1 MPTDSERSSGAVTG
15 NTTLLILS
23 QTVPVIQV
31 VQRATAATFSIFAV
45 VHLAAPLSALLPSQ
59 PAYLRSAE
67 NRANGVALLGRE
79 VYQSEWTEPV
89 LVWGSLTTH
98 VLSGVALRWLR
109 VWERV
114 ERRKVRKEEVKR
126 RARELATIRPG
137 RGGVEEDELPA
148 LAGRTELEKDLVED
162 DLEETEAELVAT
174 TTSDEE
180 IVVPASKA
188 AAAPLFPVPNVH
200 QRTGYLLIPFLAHH
214 AWVHRLLPASPLP
227 PISSLSPSFFNY
239 SFTALSL
246 THESLVLRAGSA
258 IGYAA
263 VAGLATYHGLVG
275 WRIMLD
281 STAPR
286 SLAPRRKR
294 STASSHSSL
303 LYQLTRGREWQA
315 AWIALMTGLAVG
327 TARIAGY
334 LGGERIGQLPSFV
347 TKRMDYIL
355 RRGFAQI

>member
-1 MPTDSERSSGAVTG
+1 MPAASKRPNDALATNTAV
-15 NTTLLILS
+15 LRVVS
-23 QTVPVIQV
+23 QAVPIVQV
-31 VQRATAATFSIFAV
+31 VQRASAATFSIFAI
-45 VHLAAPLSALLPSQ
+45 VHLAAPLSALLPSK

-79 VYQSEWTEPV
+79 VYQTEWTEPV
-89 LVWGSLTTH
+89 LVWGSLTAH

-109 VWERV
+109 VCERV
-114 ERRKVRKEEVKR
+114 ERRKVRREQVKR

-137 RGGVEEDELPA
+137 HVEDELPA
-148 LAGRTELEKDLVED
+148 LAQRTELEKDLVED
-162 DLEETEAELVAT
+162 DLEEAEAELVAT
-174 TTSDEE
+174 TTTDEE

-188 AAAPLFPVPNVH
+188 AAPVFPVPNVH
-200 QRTGYLLIPFLAHH
+200 QWTGYLLIPFLAHH

-227 PISSLSPSFFNY
+227 SISSLSPSFFNY

-246 THESLVLRAGSA
+246 THDSLFLRAGSA
-258 IGYAA
+258 ISYAA

-286 SLAPRRKR
+286 SLAPRRRKR
-294 STASSHSSL
+294 RSADSHTSL
-303 LYQLTRGREWQA
+303 VHQLTQGREWQS
-315 AWIALMTGLAVG
+315 AWITLVTGLAVG

-334 LGGERIGQLPSFV
+334 LGGERIGSLPQFV
-347 TKRMDYIL
+347 TKRMDFVL

>member
-1 MPTDSERSSGAVTG
+1 MPTNSTRSSDAVAG
-15 NTTLLILS
+15 NTTLLFLS
-23 QTVPVIQV
+23 RTLPVIQV
-31 VQRATAATFSIFAV
+31 VQKATAATFSIFAV
-45 VHLAAPLSALLPSQ
+45 VHLAAPLSALLPSK

-79 VYQSEWTEPV
+79 VYQSEWTEPI

-98 VLSGVALRWLR
+98 VLSGIALRWLR

-137 RGGVEEDELPA
+137 RVEDELPA
-148 LAGRTELEKDLVED
+148 LAKRTELEKDLVED
-162 DLEETEAELVAT
+162 DLDEAEAELVAT

-188 AAAPLFPVPNVH
+188 AAAPLFPLPNVH
-200 QRTGYLLIPFLAHH
+200 ERTGYLLIPFLAHH

-246 THESLVLRAGSA
+246 THESLILRAGSA
-258 IGYAA
+258 VSYAA

-294 STASSHSSL
+294 STESHNSL
-303 LYQLTRGREWQA
+303 IHQLTRGREWQA
-315 AWIALMTGLAVG
+315 AWIALVTGLAVG

-347 TKRMDYIL
+347 TKRMEYVL

>member
-1 MPTDSERSSGAVTG
+1 MSGRAARPSDALATNSG
-15 NTTLLILS
+15 TLPILAS
-23 QTVPVIQV
+23 TLPIVQV
-31 VQRATAATFSIFAV
+31 VQKASAATFSIFAI
-45 VHLAAPLSALLPSQ
+45 VHLAAPLSALLPSK

-79 VYQSEWTEPV
+79 IYQSEWTEPI

-98 VLSGVALRWLR
+98 VLSGITLRWLR

-114 ERRKVRKEEVKR
+114 ERRKIRKEEVKR

-137 RGGVEEDELPA
+137 QVEDELPTL
-148 LAGRTELEKDLVED
+148 LARMTELEKDLIVED
-162 DLEETEAELVAT
+162 EIEETEAELVAT
-174 TTSDEE
+174 TTNDEE
-180 IVVPASKA
+180 IVVPASKPA
-188 AAAPLFPVPNVH
+188 TPLFPVPNVH

-246 THESLVLRAGSA
+246 THDSLVLRAGSA
-258 IGYAA
+258 FSYAA

-281 STAPR
+281 PTAPR
-286 SLAPRRKR
+286 SLAPSRKR
-294 STASSHSSL
+294 AAKSRDSL
-303 LYQLTRGREWQA
+303 VYQVTRGREWQA
-315 AWIALMTGLAVG
+315 AWIALVTGLAVG

-334 LGGERIGQLPSFV
+334 LGGERIGQLPAFV
-347 TKRMDYIL
+347 SNRMDYVL

>member
-1 MPTDSERSSGAVTG
+1 MPTDSARSDAVTG

-23 QTVPVIQV
+23 QTLPVIQV

-45 VHLAAPLSALLPSQ
+45 VHLAAPLSALLPSK

-79 VYQSEWTEPV
+79 VYQSEWTEPI

-98 VLSGVALRWLR
+98 VLSGIALRWLR

-114 ERRKVRKEEVKR
+114 ERRKVRKEQVKR

-137 RGGVEEDELPA
+137 RVEDELPA
-148 LAGRTELEKDLVED
+148 LAKRTELEKDLVED

-286 SLAPRRKR
+286 SLGPRRKE
-294 STASSHSSL
+294 STESHNSL
-303 LYQLTRGREWQA
+303 IYQLTRGREWQA
-315 AWIALMTGLAVG
+315 AWIALVTGLAIG

-347 TKRMDYIL
+347 TKRMDYVL

>member
-1 MPTDSERSSGAVTG
+1 MPSDSARTSDAVTG
-15 NTTLLILS
+15 NNAALLILS
-23 QTVPVIQV
+23 RTLPVIQV
-31 VQRATAATFSIFAV
+31 VQKASAATFSIFAV
-45 VHLAAPLSALLPSQ
+45 VHLAAPLSALLPSK

-98 VLSGVALRWLR
+98 VLSGIALRWLR

-137 RGGVEEDELPA
+137 RVEDELPA
-148 LAGRTELEKDLVED
+148 LAKRTEFEKDLVVEN

-188 AAAPLFPVPNVH
+188 AAPLFPMPNVH

-294 STASSHSSL
+294 STESHNSL
-303 LYQLTRGREWQA
+303 AYQLTRGREWQA
-315 AWIALMTGLAVG
+315 AWIALVTGLAVG

-347 TKRMDYIL
+347 TKRMDHVL